1 MGLHFRVLFVIYVLS
16 SASGD
21 PTGCTYDA
29 STILFTCN
37 ARSWSLPLVFSDFT
51 TAQPQR
57 LMLKD
62 VDGEISASAP
72 NGPAFSGFSSIN
84 TATFD
89 PDYAPALYIM
99 CYFGGQLI
107 LDKDA
112 FADFSYVEE
121 VEILNCD
128 ILSIPVEAFSYFGD
142 VNLFHIQGGSIS
154 NMVADSFKNLNVN
167 RMTTVPNPKG
177 EFAIINSELT
187 SGALAFGALFN
198 MPNIERVLIE
208 NAHLSTVTSDMFYA
222 LSKLNYASL
231 NYNTFTTIPNNM
243 FANVF
248 GLASVDMYGISWDC
262 SCDNL
267 WFLDYLSENNITMN
281 GDIVCSTPVDYEH
294 KRATKY
300 NLDTCVTDG
309 VCGKITGIAIGSTCV
324 SMFELIN
331 YILLLITLVISC
343 AALGLIIHTKRQ
355 VSDTIEPNKPEQSPS
370 RNTSQNRIASNQRE
384 PPSLEELQAGPLP
397 RKQTGA
403 TISNMDSIDTEA

>member
-16 SASGD
+16 SATGD

-281 GDIVCSTPVDYEH
+281 GDIVCSTPVDYE
-294 KRATKY
+294 
-300 NLDTCVTDG
+300 
-309 VCGKITGIAIGSTCV
+309 
-324 SMFELIN
+324 
-331 YILLLITLVISC
+331 
-343 AALGLIIHTKRQ
+343 
-355 VSDTIEPNKPEQSPS
+355 
-370 RNTSQNRIASNQRE
+370 
-384 PPSLEELQAGPLP
+384 
-397 RKQTGA
+397 RK
-403 TISNMDSIDTEA
+403 